1 MSLADI
7 DEDIIILFKYFQS
20 NDYHFKSSNW
30 QNKIHYCFADM
41 FIFKL
46 DISTYLFSCNLP
58 ELNSEISTLTE
69 VKQCFQKV
77 TEEVLRKRPPK
88 FCFLGKKRLEAV
100 LTFTEDFWNKCST
113 TVPA

>member
-1 MSLADI
+1 MSLVYI

-20 NDYHFKSSNW
+20 NYYHFKYSNW
-30 QNKIHYCFADM
+30 QNKTHYYFADM

-58 ELNSEISTLTE
+58 ELNSEMSTLTE
-69 VKQCFQKV
+69 VKQRVQKV
-77 TEEVLRKRPPK
+77 TEDVLRKRPPK
-88 FCFLGKKRLEAV
+88 FCFLRKKKLEAV
-100 LTFTEDFWNKCST
+100 LTFTEDFWNKRST